1 MAFDKIK
8 YDTEYNAKNVTR
20 KFLAFNK
27 NDPDD
32 MELLNWLKGIGKG
45 NVNEYVKGLI
55 RADMENTNIVR
66 CKYCVHWDD
75 HTEECSNPDSVCFR
89 NGWTKPDWF
98 CADGEMRNED
108 EKNRDS

>member
-1 MAFDKIK
+1 MAFDKTK

-66 CKYCVHWDD
+66 C
-75 HTEECSNPDSVCFR
+75 
-89 NGWTKPDWF
+89 NGCEKQGTYDCHITSLTGQAASDDWF
-98 CADGEMRNED
+98 CADGKRRNKD
-108 EKNRDS
+108 VKNRDS